1 MGPGVVLGFG
11 EGFFEFGGGG
21 EAGGFFD
28 ELAAFGN
35 GAAVVAHG
43 GSCERLGWGLW
54 VWVRWRGVDGKF
66 VGRARQRRRAWRAHG
81 PAGEMGCGSGGG
93 GGFGMCDGGVE

>member
-43 GSCERLGWGLW
+43 RSCEKLGWGLW

-66 VGRARQRRRAWRAHG
+66 VGRAR
-81 PAGEMGCGSGGG
+81 
-93 GGFGMCDGGVE
+93 